1 MPRNLW
7 VGCLLVVLLATACG
21 GGKSVFSLEVG
32 DCFDES
38 PSQEAAELS
47 SEVEEVPCS
56 ESHDNE
62 VYAVG
67 DHPASSDAPYPGGD
81 ALDDYG
87 IGYCLSVFDNYVG
100 IEYEDSRL
108 AVGYFSP
115 GRDGWEDDDDREVSC
130 FLYDLN
136 HAKLSGSMK
145 GSRE

>member
-1 MPRNLW
+1 MLRYLW
-7 VGCLLVVLLATACG
+7 VGCLLVVLLAAACG

-32 DCFDES
+32 DCFDNS
-38 PSQEAAELS
+38 PGQAELM

-67 DHPASSDAPYPGGD
+67 DHPASSDVPYPGDD
-81 ALDDYG
+81 ALDEYG

-100 IEYEDSRL
+100 IDFEDSRL
-108 AVGYFSP
+108 YIAFFLPTPYE
-115 GRDGWEDDDDREVSC
+115 WEEGDDREATC
-130 FLYDLN
+130 YLYDPNL
-136 HAKLSGSMK
+136 AKLTGSMK